1 MADLPRDRIAELRED
16 FGFNDANGDGRI
28 EYAEFVALLEDL
40 EADMS
45 EAEARLGFAEI
56 DVDEDGSIDFD
67 EFVRWWSTD

>member
-1 MADLPRDRIAELRED
+1 MPDLSRDRIAELRED
-16 FGFNDANGDGRI
+16 FDFNDSNGDGRI
-28 EYAEFVALLEDL
+28 EYAEFVALLENL

-67 EFVRWWSTD
+67 EFVRWWTTD